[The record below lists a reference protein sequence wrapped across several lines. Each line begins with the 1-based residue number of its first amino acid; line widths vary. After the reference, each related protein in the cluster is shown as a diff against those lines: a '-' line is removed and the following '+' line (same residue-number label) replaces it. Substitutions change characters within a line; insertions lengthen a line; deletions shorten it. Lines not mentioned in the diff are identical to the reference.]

1 MIVSIMQPYFF
12 PYIGYFQ
19 LIAQSDVFV
28 ILDDAQYIKGG
39 WINRNRI
46 LRNGEPCWITL
57 PVAHASHALPINQR
71 SYQLTPKIRDR
82 TRRQIES
89 CYRKAPHFAKVF
101 PLVRE
106 VLDCE
111 DANVATYNENLITRV
126 CERLQLRTRMVR
138 SSELGARGSMIGQDR
153 VIDLCKRLGA
163 THYVNPIGGT
173 VLYKSNEF
181 AQQRLELSFLESTV
195 TPYPQFGDAPVR
207 SLSIIDVMMF
217 NDDQRIATM
226 LREFRLVR

>member
-1 MIVSIMQPYFF
+1 MNGKRTSNTTKSKDQPLHHCPGLDLF
-12 PYIGYFQ
+12 PYTGYFQ

-71 SYQLTPKIRDR
+71 SYQLTPKIRHR

-89 CYRKAPHFAKVF
+89 CYRKAPHFAKVL

-126 CERLQLRTRMVR
+126 CEWLQLRTRMVR
-138 SSELGARGSMIGQDR
+138 SSELERA
-153 VIDLCKRLGA
+153 VPRLG
-163 THYVNPIGGT
+163 
-173 VLYKSNEF
+173 
-181 AQQRLELSFLESTV
+181 
-195 TPYPQFGDAPVR
+195 
-207 SLSIIDVMMF
+207 
-217 NDDQRIATM
+217 RIASSISASGSVQLTM
-226 LREFRLVR
+226 RTQLAAPTCTSRTNSLGNGPNSVSWNQQ